1 MDNGEVSRW
10 KLTDEPPPSKKKS
23 LSLEDTARP
32 DGARRKKDKELP
44 QESASKK
51 KVSNSQQVLVS
62 ATWPS
67 YNCLLLLNTTET
79 ASQLCED

>member
-10 KLTDEPPPSKKKS
+10 KLTDEPPQSKKKS

-32 DGARRKKDKELP
+32 DGAKRKKDKELL

-51 KVSNSQQVLVS
+51 KASNTYLDPGFYGGNW
-62 ATWPS
+62 A
-67 YNCLLLLNTTET
+67 
-79 ASQLCED
+79 

>member
-10 KLTDEPPPSKKKS
+10 KLMDEPPPSKKKS

-32 DGARRKKDKELP
+32 DGAKRKKDKELP

-51 KVSNSQQVLVS
+51 KASNAAQ
-62 ATWPS
+62 
-67 YNCLLLLNTTET
+67 LLR
-79 ASQLCED
+79 ASFCMLMIQLIS